1 MKKHKK
7 NCIQTDRKFI
17 KILLLKK
24 DAQLVINDITGTR
37 FKFLKTFLDDFV
49 TGDSHRMI

>member
-7 NCIQTDRKFI
+7 FFIRTDRKFF

-24 DAQLVINDITGTR
+24 DAQLVINDKTRTR
-37 FKFLKTFLDDFV
+37 FKFLKNFLEDFA
-49 TGDSHRMI
+49 TGVLHRMI

>member
-7 NCIQTDRKFI
+7 FCIRTDRKVF

-24 DAQLVINDITGTR
+24 DAQLVINDKTR
-37 FKFLKTFLDDFV
+37 RRFTFLKTFHEDLWLC
-49 TGDSHRMI
+49 